1 MQDRKRDTDI
11 QNRLLDSMIILN
23 HLERKGLL
31 PERQID
37 KHNKIRLILNIQ
49 FILLRVP
56 WIARSS
62 SQSILKEIN
71 PEYSLEETDAEAE
84 TPTLWPLDMKN

>member
-1 MQDRKRDTDI
+1 
-11 QNRLLDSMIILN
+11 MIILN

-56 WIARSS
+56 WTARSS
-62 SQSILKEIN
+62 NHQ
-71 PEYSLEETDAEAE
+71 Y
-84 TPTLWPLDMKN
+84 